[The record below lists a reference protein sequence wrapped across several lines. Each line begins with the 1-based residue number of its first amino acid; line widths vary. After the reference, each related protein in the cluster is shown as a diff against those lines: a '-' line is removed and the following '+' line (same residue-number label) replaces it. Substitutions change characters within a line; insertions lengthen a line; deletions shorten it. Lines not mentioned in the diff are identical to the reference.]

1 MHQIICEFQ
10 IEVKVT
16 SEATL
21 ENAELSVSDRDSAAQ
36 AKVHK

>member
-1 MHQIICEFQ
+1 MYQIVCEFQ

-21 ENAELSVSDRDSAAQ
+21 ENAELSVADRDNAAQ
-36 AKVHK
+36 AKVQK